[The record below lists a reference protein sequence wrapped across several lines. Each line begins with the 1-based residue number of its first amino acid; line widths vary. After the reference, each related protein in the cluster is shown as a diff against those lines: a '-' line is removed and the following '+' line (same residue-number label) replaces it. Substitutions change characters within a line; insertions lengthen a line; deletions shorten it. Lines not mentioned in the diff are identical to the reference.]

1 MTVPQLVT
9 GGFTGIVGIQSLD
22 VKLYSMSS
30 TCISVSN
37 PLMHDLDSAAL
48 DCLAALADDGSF
60 ERAAQRLS
68 ITQSAVSQ
76 RLRALEAQ
84 VGQLL
89 VVRSRPLRF
98 TEAGKVLLRFAR
110 QMQAMRADV
119 ARELGERL
127 QGQANRLP
135 IAVNADSLAT
145 WVLPALDAL
154 VQQGLADGFGL
165 ELVVDDQDFTH
176 EWLRQGQ
183 VLGCVSTVPQALR
196 GCRVVPL
203 GVMRY
208 IAVAS
213 AGFVDT
219 QLGGDAAG
227 GLHRA
232 NFARV
237 PFLVF
242 NRKDDMQ
249 AQWVARA
256 FGLRSPRLQERFV
269 PASDAYVRAAELGW
283 GIGVL
288 PELQVRE
295 QLARGALVHVRPE
308 VSVPVTLHWH
318 QWKLGAEAATPTR
331 GARLDAIGAALARG
345 AERALA

>member
-1 MTVPQLVT
+1 MQ
-9 GGFTGIVGIQSLD
+9 
-22 VKLYSMSS
+22 
-30 TCISVSN
+30 
-37 PLMHDLDSAAL
+37 DLDTAAL

-60 ERAAQRLS
+60 ERAAQRLA

-89 VVRSRPLRF
+89 VVRSRPLRL
-98 TEAGKVLLRFAR
+98 TEPGKLLLRFAR
-110 QMQAMRADV
+110 QLQAMRADV
-119 ARELGERL
+119 ARELG
-127 QGQANRLP
+127 QQVHTQARLP

-154 VQQGLADGFGL
+154 VQQGLDDGFGL
-165 ELVVDDQDFTH
+165 ELIVDDQDFTH
-176 EWLRQGQ
+176 ERLRQGQ

-196 GCRVVPL
+196 GCRVAAL

-208 IAVAS
+208 VAVAS
-213 AGFVDT
+213 PGFVER

-227 GLHRA
+227 GLHRG
-232 NFARV
+232 NFARL

-256 FGLRSPRLQERFV
+256 FGIKGPRLEERFV
-269 PASDAYVRAAELGW
+269 PSSEAYARAALMGW

-295 QLARGALVHVRPE
+295 QLAAGRLLPLHPE
-308 VSVPVTLHWH
+308 VAIEVALYWH
-318 QWKLGAEAATPTR
+318 QWKLGDDAGPGARA
-331 GARLDAIGAALARG
+331 ARLDEVGAALAQG
-345 AERALA
+345 ASAALAPQGPPGRRKPA

>member
-1 MTVPQLVT
+1 MQ
-9 GGFTGIVGIQSLD
+9 
-22 VKLYSMSS
+22 
-30 TCISVSN
+30 
-37 PLMHDLDSAAL
+37 DLDPAAL

-89 VVRSRPLRF
+89 VVRARPLRL
-98 TEAGKVLLRFAR
+98 TEPGKVLLRFAR

-119 ARELGERL
+119 ARELGEPL
-127 QGQANRLP
+127 QTQARLP

-154 VQQGLADGFGL
+154 VQQGLRDGFGL
-165 ELVVDDQDFTH
+165 ELIVDDQDFTH

-183 VLGCVSTVPQALR
+183 VLGCVSTVRQALR
-196 GCRVVPL
+196 GCRVTAL

-213 AGFVDT
+213 PGFVD
-219 QLGGDAAG
+219 QVLGGDAAG
-227 GLHRA
+227 GLHRG
-232 NFARV
+232 NFATV

-256 FGLRSPRLQERFV
+256 FGVRAPRLAERFV
-269 PASDAYVRAAELGW
+269 PSSEAYVRAAALGW
-283 GIGVL
+283 GIGVV

-295 QLARGALVHVRPE
+295 RLARGELVVLHPE
-308 VSVPVTLHWH
+308 VAIEVALHWH
-318 QWKLGAEAATPTR
+318 QWKLGGEGGAPARA
-331 GARLDAIGAALARG
+331 ARLDEVGAALAQG
-345 AERALA
+345 ARQALGG

>member
-1 MTVPQLVT
+1 MR
-9 GGFTGIVGIQSLD
+9 
-22 VKLYSMSS
+22 
-30 TCISVSN
+30 
-37 PLMHDLDSAAL
+37 DLDPAAL

-89 VVRSRPLRF
+89 VVRARPLRL
-98 TEAGKVLLRFAR
+98 TEPGKVLLRFAR
-110 QMQAMRADV
+110 QLQAMRADV
-119 ARELGERL
+119 ARELGETVL
-127 QGQANRLP
+127 TQTRLP

-154 VQQGLADGFGL
+154 VQQGRGDGFGL
-165 ELVVDDQDFTH
+165 ELIVDDQDFTH

-183 VLGCVSTVPQALR
+183 VLGCVSTVPTALR
-196 GCRVVPL
+196 GCRITPL

-208 IAVAS
+208 AAVAS
-213 AGFVDT
+213 PGFVEAAM
-219 QLGGDAAG
+219 GGDAEA
-227 GLHRA
+227 GLHRG
-232 NFARV
+232 NFTQL

-249 AQWVARA
+249 AQWVTQA
-256 FGLRSPRLQERFV
+256 FGVREPRLVERFV
-269 PASDAYVRAAELGW
+269 PSSEAYARAAALGW

-295 QLARGALVHVRPE
+295 AIGRGELIVLHPQVAIEVALY
-308 VSVPVTLHWH
+308 WH
-318 QWKLGAEAATPTR
+318 QWKLGDEFTAGAPRA
-331 GARLDAIGAALARG
+331 ARLDEVGAALVAGAAAALDQRPAAGPAQRRTTVRAAGSQRAARPG
-345 AERALA
+345 SAAA

>member
-1 MTVPQLVT
+1 MQN
-9 GGFTGIVGIQSLD
+9 LD
-22 VKLYSMSS
+22 
-30 TCISVSN
+30 
-37 PLMHDLDSAAL
+37 PAAL

-76 RLRALEAQ
+76 RLRALESQ

-89 VVRSRPLRF
+89 VVRARPLRL
-98 TEAGKVLLRFAR
+98 TEPGKVLLRFAR
-110 QMQAMRADV
+110 QLQAMRADV
-119 ARELGERL
+119 ARELGERM
-127 QGQANRLP
+127 QSQARLP

-145 WVLPALDAL
+145 WVLPALDGL
-154 VQQGLADGFGL
+154 VQQGLKDGFGL
-165 ELVVDDQDFTH
+165 ELIVDDQDFTH

-196 GCRVVPL
+196 GCRVEPL

-213 AGFVDT
+213 PGFVARE
-219 QLGGDAAG
+219 LGGDAVD
-227 GLHRA
+227 GLHRG

-249 AQWVARA
+249 TQWVSQA
-256 FGLRSPRLQERFV
+256 FGVRSPRLEERFV
-269 PASDAYVRAAELGW
+269 PSSEAYVWAAALGW
-283 GIGVL
+283 GIGVV

-295 QLARGALVHVRPE
+295 RLERGELLCLRPDIGIEVALY
-308 VSVPVTLHWH
+308 WH
-318 QWKLGAEAATPTR
+318 QWKLGGDSGLPVRA
-331 GARLDAIGAALARG
+331 ARLDEVGAALAHG
-345 AERALA
+345 AATALDC